1 MNTKIKRTGFLAMMI
16 LGGWMAFYFSACQK
30 SGEEVQ
36 TAPLTNEDP
45 AQLVEQFNQA
55 MQAWKQGVPYKSGE
69 KISIDSAIWY
79 IDATLNY
86 YYANSNATSAM
97 VHRDT
102 VYVEMELVNDYEAM
116 YQQVFASYD
125 ESLSGLSE
133 KYHAISGENKRFIMA
148 IVNDAGPLPENK
160 HKLQIVT
167 VSGTG
172 FFQSSGDFGE
182 EETFRYED
190 YAEWDCSGN
199 TINTNAPK
207 TFVAALYQFYNPD
220 AGSNCS
226 WAFYG
231 STDSIQIDYLDHQL
245 NNPLTNYLDYKVF
258 AAYEAVA
265 AFDDSTECL
274 EYNYN
279 NSGIHEMQF
288 YFDYK
293 KAFIN
298 EWLNSAQNTANKRF
312 AMAKIGSDFGFDE
325 DGNKYIFHEPV
336 FLFRK
341 RMKVCGVAIEIPP
354 ID

>member
-1 MNTKIKRTGFLAMMI
+1 MNAKIKRRDFLSAK
-16 LGGWMAFYFSACQK
+16 LLSGWMAFYFSACQK

-148 IVNDAGPLPENK
+148 TVNDAGPLPENK

-167 VSGTG
+167 ISGTG
-172 FFQSSGDFGE
+172 ILQSSGDFGE
-182 EETFRYED
+182 DELYLWNRNAQFDCNGDSAFGAPVIFETMLDAHF
-190 YAEWDCSGN
+190 
-199 TINTNAPK
+199 NAP
-207 TFVAALYQFYNPD
+207 P
-220 AGSNCS
+220 AGSCY
-226 WAFYG
+226 WFFYG
-231 STDSIQIDYLDHQL
+231 PITYLPLYYLDYPL
-245 NNPLTNYLDYKVF
+245 NSTLQNYLDYKIY
-258 AAYEAVA
+258 AASSAVG
-265 AFDDSTECL
+265 DGLTDEVKCL
-274 EYNYN
+274 EDDQ
-279 NSGIHEMQF
+279 NSSGVHEMQF
-288 YFDYK
+288 YYDHLKVFVSDWLASPENTENK
-293 KAFIN
+293 KLARSSEIESPTDFIN
-298 EWLNSAQNTANKRF
+298 NAT
-312 AMAKIGSDFGFDE
+312 I
-325 DGNKYIFHEPV
+325 IFHRPV
-336 FLFRK
+336 FEFRK
-341 RMKVCGVAIEIPP
+341 RGKRCSIAIEIPP